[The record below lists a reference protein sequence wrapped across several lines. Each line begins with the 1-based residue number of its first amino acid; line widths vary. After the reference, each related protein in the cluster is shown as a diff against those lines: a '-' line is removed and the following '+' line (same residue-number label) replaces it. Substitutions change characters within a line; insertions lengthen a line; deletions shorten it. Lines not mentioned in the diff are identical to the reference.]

1 VIPEKI
7 PLTLDQYTVLFEKYR
22 VRFIRFAT
30 SYIGD
35 ASIAED
41 IVMDAFMALWQ
52 KKDQLQED
60 EAAAY
65 TLTAIKNRC
74 LNYLRNQRTHHDVED
89 RLAVHAQ
96 RMQELRASSL
106 EACDPHELLGREM
119 QAIIQKAVDQLSPK
133 AREIF
138 IRSRYKDESY
148 REISIAMDCSVKSV
162 EYELSK
168 SLKHMR
174 KALRE
179 YMPLILPFI

>member
-1 VIPEKI
+1 MIEEKI
-7 PLTLDQYTVLFEKYR
+7 PLTLDQYTALFEQYR

-35 ASIAED
+35 AAIAED

-52 KKDQLQED
+52 KRDQLPED
-60 EAAAY
+60 EAPAY
-65 TLTAIKNRC
+65 TLTAVKNRC

-119 QAIIQKAVDQLSPK
+119 QEIIQKAVNQLPPK
-133 AREIF
+133 TREIF
-138 IRSRYKDESY
+138 IRSRYKEESY
-148 REISIAMDCSVKSV
+148 REISMAMDCSVKSV

-174 KALRE
+174 KALAE
-179 YMPLILPFI
+179 YMPMILPFI